1 MGMKPS
7 KNPLVVD
14 NFDGQSGDHTIT
26 ADNYKTEYG
35 PEWIMNQEEFS
46 YYRDEI
52 HDLDNAPSK
61 LPMFSWKGTFVP
73 AKAYSVYDGDT
84 CNFIVKF
91 NGEWVRKR
99 FRMIGYN
106 SPEILGK
113 TEEERSKAR
122 AARDYL
128 ANRLLGKKVLLYL
141 SDFDKYGR
149 PLCDVYLI
157 ENENKMTIDNIFSIH
172 INEEMIEKGYGVPF
186 MINRSLDLD
195 QIDE

>member
-1 MGMKPS
+1 MGLKPS
-7 KNPLVVD
+7 KNPLVIE
-14 NFDGQSGDHTIT
+14 NFDGQSGDHTV
-26 ADNYKTEYG
+26 AANNYQTEYG
-35 PEWIMNQEEFS
+35 PEWVINPDELS

-52 HDLDNAPSK
+52 RDLDNAPK
-61 LPMFSWKGTFVP
+61 ELPMFSWKGTVIP

-84 CNFIVKF
+84 CNFVVKF

-99 FRMIGYN
+99 FRLIGYN

-113 TEEERSKAR
+113 TEDERLKAK

-141 SDFDKYGR
+141 GDFDKFGR

-157 ENENKMTIDNIFSIH
+157 EDESKMTADNMFSIH
-172 INEEMIEKGYGVPF
+172 INAEMIAKGHGVPF
-186 MINRSLDLD
+186 MVGRGLDMELD
-195 QIDE
+195 Q